1 MLKKIFFSEKIMMLA
16 ITLNAIVIFLLT
28 FPNTTCRNLLLQLD
42 IFFIFLFVIE
52 ANIKLFY
59 LKTKGYFAD
68 KWNIFDFLVTIL
80 SLPVL
85 FFPTSILSSILI
97 LRTFRLF
104 RLLKLLEFIPN
115 LKHLIVGLI
124 RALKASVLVL
134 ISLLGFNIVLS
145 ILTTDLFGHIA
156 PQYFGNP
163 LISCYTI
170 FQLFTL
176 EGWAEV
182 PQAIIEAGSFSTA
195 QIGFIRLY
203 FVLIVCSGG
212 IFGISLANAIFVD
225 EMTMDNNLDLERKI
239 DNLSEK
245 IEKLQLQLQQ
255 NKHE

>member
-16 ITLNAIVIFLLT
+16 ITLNAIVIFLLA
-28 FPNTTCRNLLLQLD
+28 FPDIAFCSLLQQLD
-42 IFFIFLFVIE
+42 IFFLFLFIIE
-52 ANIKLFY
+52 ASVKLYF
-59 LKTKGYFAD
+59 LKVKGYFAD
-68 KWNIFDFLVTIL
+68 KWNIFDFLVTLL
-80 SLPVL
+80 SVPVL
-85 FFPTSILSSILI
+85 FFPTSMFSSMLI
-97 LRTFRLF
+97 LRTFRLL
-104 RLLKLLEFIPN
+104 RLFKLLEFIPH
-115 LKHLIVGLI
+115 LKQLIVGLI

-134 ISLLGFNIVLS
+134 ISLLGFNLILS
-145 ILTTDLFGHIA
+145 ILTTDLFGSIV

-163 LISCYTI
+163 LTSCYTI

-182 PQAIIEAGSFSTA
+182 PQAIIEADSFTDT

-212 IFGISLANAIFVD
+212 IFGVSLANAIFVD
-225 EMTMDNNLDLERKI
+225 EMTMDNNLDLEYKI

-255 NKHE
+255 SKGE